1 MKSQKISKKKLIL
14 SKKTIANLN
23 HAELGKVRGGAW
35 VKTIDATACVT
46 NCTACPSV
54 RFCG

>member
-1 MKSQKISKKKLIL
+1 MKSQKILKKKLIL
-14 SKKTIANLN
+14 TKKTIANLN
-23 HAELGKVRGGAW
+23 HADLRNVHGGAW

-54 RFCG
+54 RICG